1 MEGYFQ
7 RFLALYRP
15 VITRLNELLSNYGIT
30 YSLWTVI
37 YHLKHFGAS
46 TLVEIAV
53 RHEVEKPTIT
63 RRVKKLMD
71 LGIVEQILGND
82 KREKIIQLTDLGKNI
97 YRDVRKDITALEF
110 RIMDNIPEHERKI
123 AYEIF
128 PKIYDNLKK
137 DKEHQ

>member
-1 MEGYFQ
+1 MEGYLQ

-15 VITRLNELLSNYGIT
+15 VITRLNELMSHYGIT
-30 YSLWTVI
+30 YSQWIVI
-37 YHLKHFGAS
+37 YHLKHRGSS
-46 TLVEIAV
+46 TLVEIAA

-82 KREKIIQLTDLGKNI
+82 KREKIIQLTDIGENI
-97 YRDVRKDITALEF
+97 YRDIRKDITELEF

-128 PKIYDNLKK
+128 PKIDDNLKK
-137 DKEHQ
+137 EKESY

>member
-1 MEGYFQ
+1 MEGYIQ
-7 RFLALYRP
+7 RFLSLYRP
-15 VITRLNELLSNYGIT
+15 VITMLNELLSNYGIT
-30 YSLWTVI
+30 YSLWIVI
-37 YHLKHFGAS
+37 YHLKHRGSS
-46 TLVEIAV
+46 TLVDIATQY
-53 RHEVEKPTIT
+53 EVEKPTIT

-71 LGIVEQILGND
+71 LGIVEQISGKD
-82 KREKIIQLTDLGKNI
+82 KREKIIQLTDLGENI
-97 YRDVRKDITALEF
+97 YRDVREDITELEF